1 VIDIQRYIAEKGLIA
16 ELPAITLKVLE
27 IINQEN
33 ATLNDLAEVIKVSPS
48 LTTKILQVANSSYFA
63 LKGEVSSVDRAVAI
77 LGLKAVA
84 TIALSISLISEISKS
99 SDNRELYQR
108 WERSFFTAVAAKLL
122 AGKRGIAEQEEC
134 FIAGLLT
141 DISYVF
147 LYKHFP
153 EEYNDLMQPGIGETD
168 RLSLEMQYF
177 GLTHAEI
184 SALLLRQSK
193 IPLLLIKPVE
203 YHHIQH
209 IPPKAY
215 EPATLMMC
223 QIVYAAAGVTALF
236 YQDTKTGCT
245 LKQELEEILEL
256 PPKDIDLIFVNI
268 SSKVKEVAELFG
280 FKPDDFPSYFDIL
293 QKANEKLVSINLSYE
308 ELLRDLKEEK
318 DKTERLATKLEEA
331 NRKLLEIALKD
342 PLTGVYN
349 RRFLYEM
356 VDKRMAD
363 ARRNH
368 RPLAII
374 AGDIDHF
381 KRINDTYGH
390 CIGDTVLKKTALL
403 MADCLRTGD
412 ILARTGGE
420 EFIVVCQVTHEQS
433 GTLIAERIRVRIE
446 QTPFRLTDGRTIQVT
461 MSFGVA
467 IFEPH
472 FQTRED
478 FINLADERL
487 YSAKRAG
494 RNRTNAGS

>member
-1 VIDIQRYIAEKGLIA
+1 MIDVQRYIAEKGLIA
-16 ELPAITLKVLE
+16 ELPAMTLRVLE
-27 IINQEN
+27 VINQEG

-63 LKGEVSSVDRAVAI
+63 ARGTVSSVDRAVSM

-84 TIALSISLISEISKS
+84 SIALSVSLISEIGKS
-99 SDNRELYQR
+99 CANQELYQR

-122 AGKRGIAEQEEC
+122 AEKREIPEQEEC

-141 DISYVF
+141 DISYMF

-153 EEYNDLMQPGIGETD
+153 EEYDSLMQPGIGETD
-168 RLSLEMQYF
+168 RLSLEMHHF

-203 YHHIQH
+203 YHHTKH
-209 IPPKAY
+209 IPPKAS
-215 EPATLMMC
+215 EPASMMMC
-223 QIVYAAAGVTALF
+223 RIVYAAAGITAVF
-236 YQDTKTGCT
+236 YQDTKTGYT
-245 LKQELEEILEL
+245 LKRELEEILEL
-256 PPKDIDLIFVNI
+256 PAKDIDLIFVHI

-280 FKPDDFPSYFDIL
+280 FKPDQFPSYFDIL
-293 QKANEKLVSINLSYE
+293 QKANAQLVSINLSYE
-308 ELLRDLKEEK
+308 ELLRDLKAEK
-318 DKTERLATKLEEA
+318 EKTEKLATKLEEA
-331 NRKLLEIALKD
+331 NRKLLDLALKD
-342 PLTGVYN
+342 PLTGAYN

-356 VDKRMAD
+356 VDKKMAQ
-363 ARRNH
+363 ARRTH
-368 RPLAII
+368 RPLAIV
-374 AGDIDHF
+374 AGDIDYF

-390 CIGDTVLKKTALL
+390 GIGDTVLKKTALL
-403 MADCLRTGD
+403 MMDCLRTGD

-420 EFIVVCQVTHEQS
+420 EFIVVCHVTDEQS
-433 GTLIAERIRVRIE
+433 GTLIAERIRSRIE
-446 QTPFRLTDGRTIQVT
+446 QTPIRLTDGRSIQVT

-467 IFEPH
+467 LFESH

-494 RNRTNAGS
+494 RNRIHA